1 MGLVIYPQ
9 LVKRFRYD
17 RLGFE
22 KKQSYPRAALAESSR
37 LPASSRGKSDPDPTP
52 NKHVYSCTRVQQYL
66 AHQKSAAHHQ
76 RAHDSRRTMDDS
88 TRKQLQQIKA
98 DLDAGLIDEDQA
110 KLLRDRALR
119 LTLLQAPPSG
129 AGNRNGTAAQG
140 PATPRAATP
149 AGPRAPAITPTQQAY
164 LPAMNTRL
172 LQFCV
177 ALWEGRLKLFGYK
190 MQSAAASETF
200 GELVQRMLLPL
211 GKAHLINRP
220 LKILSYQT
228 QSERVSTQ
236 VGFDLLDEVGGP
248 WLWFECGL
256 LWAVLFAGRH
266 SRACPRPRAVDI
278 YPK

>member
-1 MGLVIYPQ
+1 
-9 LVKRFRYD
+9 
-17 RLGFE
+17 
-22 KKQSYPRAALAESSR
+22 
-37 LPASSRGKSDPDPTP
+37 
-52 NKHVYSCTRVQQYL
+52 
-66 AHQKSAAHHQ
+66 
-76 RAHDSRRTMDDS
+76 MDDS

-129 AGNRNGTAAQG
+129 AGNRNGTAAQR

-149 AGPRAPAITPTQQAY
+149 AGPRAPAITPMQQAY

-236 VGFDLLDEVGGP
+236 VGFDLLDEVGGLKVANDFFVTIMFRGRETP
-248 WLWFECGL
+248 ASQEPIQMLSLATLSGRGVPDKFMEPPRINGLFIKPACAALEVVHHTAGGAYGRTVAVVLSAGCCGL
-256 LWAVLFAGRH
+256 FCLLGGTAAHAPDHGQSIYTQSEPNSGVL
-266 SRACPRPRAVDI
+266 
-278 YPK
+278 